1 MSNFLVALAV
11 FIITVVGA
19 LFTVPYFIDWNGY
32 RGVFEEEATH
42 LLGRE
47 VRVGGA
53 VNLHLLPTPYFRF
66 EKVRIAN
73 TSVELDDAFFRAD
86 SLTVKLSVPPLFR
99 GAIEANEIEFQR
111 PVLSLALDSK
121 DGWNW
126 QSFGQA
132 LGSAPYLPTNIA
144 LTSLKIRDGVLAV
157 HGADGNERMRIEGV
171 EGELSSPAIDGPY
184 RFRGT
189 YGRTGAEREVR
200 IATAKPEGDGAVRFR
215 ASLRLTDVGSSYA
228 LDARLLD
235 VMGKPRVDGELT
247 ARLPVRSIW
256 PAAPRGSAP
265 ALKKEPGA
273 LEAAKTDAG
282 DLAFDLK
289 AAVAADA
296 GGATLS
302 DLALSFEQDGRPQLL
317 TGELKAAWRT
327 AFAVDMSLSSHWLDL
342 DRFTGAEETTS
353 PLQSIIPLAMR
364 LRDLLPAD
372 GRSRASFAVDQ
383 ANIGREAI
391 SGVRL
396 SLLRSKDKLEV
407 EELRLAMPGGSRGEL
422 QGIVS
427 GPPEAPVFEG
437 SVGMRGTSIA
447 RFASWATGNALA
459 ADPRVDGPF
468 GIRSQMSIAPGR
480 VSVRNVIGDLP
491 GSTIYGSGHYRW
503 EGRPELSLAL
513 EGPQLDLRAFAH
525 EGAGLPE
532 ILGLISRGQPSDQAS
547 ANTPTSAKQGW
558 RIAQIDALIRVNAG
572 QVVTAGRTYRD
583 VQMEIESRGG
593 TLRMPFLRVSGD
605 EGYSIELEGEVL
617 DAVARPKG
625 SVRATLNADSPQG
638 IAPLAELL
646 GIPDPFRPN
655 ERRAHALAPLRL
667 AGAMSFGMRAP
678 ASVDV
683 VFDGEASG
691 AKVKMS
697 ARLDGAAAGWRKGG
711 ADLTGVIEG
720 PEASRIVAALIG
732 AGSGRP
738 QSAGPGRILFK
749 AGGIPA
755 DGLTSIAAV
764 EAGDVALAFR
774 GQVIVAEAG
783 NKIAGDIDIKGADAT
798 RIAALAG
805 LAPPLKLDGL
815 PVSGAL
821 KLSAADGAIGIK
833 RLALKVGGSEL
844 RGELSLS
851 PTGEQ
856 RRIDARLAIDEITL
870 ANLLAPLLDQRLSIT
885 GAAEAALSG
894 RQELWPDEKFD
905 AAVIDAFQGT
915 IKLSARR
922 LTLND
927 QLVLTSPS
935 LDVAIDGGRIEVKE
949 LTGAGLGGNL
959 SALLSIAKAPS
970 GAEVTGS
977 LRFNPDLGAVAAASG
992 GGQPRASGPVAF
1004 TLDFAG
1010 RGNSP
1015 RTLISALH
1023 GTGTAE
1029 LGKAKLSVMWP
1040 GAVRLA
1046 VEAALKVE
1054 PERMAATLRQAL
1066 ASGLSAGTVQPGPT
1080 ALQLEIAE
1088 GQLHTKPITVE
1099 TPEGRATGSA
1109 MLDLR
1114 TLAFESEW
1122 RIEQAR
1128 ADSPPSDKPGLPP
1141 VAIVYRGP
1149 ITALSDVEAR
1159 ITTEALERELSVRRM
1174 ERDVEELERLRKLD
1188 EARRQ
1193 SEPQPRPEPSAIT
1206 PPRLERRPP
1215 AVAPMKQPTALPPAA
1230 PG

>member
-32 RGVFEEEATH
+32 RGVFEEEASH

-73 TSVELDDAFFRAD
+73 TSVNLDDAFFRAD

-99 GAIEANEIEFQR
+99 GAVEANEIEFQR
-111 PVLSLALDSK
+111 PVLSLAPDSK
-121 DGWNW
+121 GGWNW

-132 LGSAPYLPTNIA
+132 LGNAPYLPTNIA
-144 LTSLKIRDGVLAV
+144 LTSLKIKDGVLAV
-157 HGADGNERMRIEGV
+157 HGVDGAVRMHIEGV

-189 YGRTGAEREVR
+189 YGGAGAERELR

-215 ASLRLTDVGSSYA
+215 ASLRLADVGSSYA

-235 VMGKPRVDGELT
+235 LMGKPRIDGELT
-247 ARLPVRSIW
+247 AKLPVRSIW
-256 PAAPRGSAP
+256 PAAPRGNAP
-265 ALKKEPGA
+265 ALTKEPGT
-273 LEAAKTDAG
+273 LEAAKTDTS

-317 TGELKAAWRT
+317 TGELKAAWRN
-327 AFAVDMSLSSHWLDL
+327 AFAVDMSLSSRWLDL
-342 DRFTGAEETTS
+342 DRFTGSVEATS

-364 LRDLLPAD
+364 LRDLLPAE

-383 ANIGREAI
+383 ANIGHEAI

-407 EELRLAMPGGSRGEL
+407 EELRLGMPGGSRGEL
-422 QGIVS
+422 QGVVS
-427 GPPEAPVFEG
+427 GPPDAPVFEG
-437 SVGMRGTSIA
+437 SVGMRGTSIV

-459 ADPRVDGPF
+459 ADPRADGPF
-468 GIRSQMSIAPGR
+468 GIRSQLSIAPGR

-491 GSTIYGSGHYRW
+491 GSTIYGSGHYHW
-503 EGRPELSLAL
+503 EGRPELSLSF
-513 EGPQLDLRAFAH
+513 EGPQLDVRAFVH
-525 EGAGLPE
+525 EGTSLPE
-532 ILGLISRGQPSDQAS
+532 IFDLISRGP
-547 ANTPTSAKQGW
+547 PTSQTAASPISAKHGW
-558 RIAQIDALIRVNAG
+558 GAAQIDALIRVNAG
-572 QVVTAGRTYRD
+572 QVVTASRTYRD
-583 VQMEIESRGG
+583 VQMEIESKGG
-593 TLRMPFLRVSGD
+593 TLRMPFLRISGD
-605 EGYSIELEGEVL
+605 EGYSLELEGEVQ
-617 DAVARPKG
+617 DTAARPKG
-625 SVRATLNADSPQG
+625 SVRATLNAETPQG
-638 IAPLAELL
+638 IAPLADLL
-646 GIPDPFRPN
+646 GIPDALRPN
-655 ERRAHALAPLRL
+655 ERRSQALAPLRL
-667 AGAMSFGMRAP
+667 AGSMTFGIRTPGSA
-678 ASVDV
+678 DV
-683 VFDGEASG
+683 VVDGEASG
-691 AKVKMS
+691 AMVKMS
-697 ARLDGAAAGWRKGG
+697 ARFDGAATGWRKGG

-732 AGSGRP
+732 AAGSRP

-749 AGGIPA
+749 AGGVPA
-755 DGLTSIAAV
+755 DGLTSIASI

-774 GQVIVAEAG
+774 GQVVVAETG
-783 NKIAGDIDIKGADAT
+783 SKVAGDIEIKGADAT

-805 LAPPLKLDGL
+805 LAPPLRLDGL

-821 KLSAADGAIGIK
+821 KLSAADGAISIE

-851 PTGEQ
+851 PGGEQ
-856 RRIDARLAIDEITL
+856 RRIDAKLAMDEITL

-894 RQELWPDEKFD
+894 RQGLWPDDRFD
-905 AAVIDAFQGT
+905 PAVIDDFQGN
-915 IKLSARR
+915 IKISAKR
-922 LTLND
+922 LTLAD
-927 QLVLTSPS
+927 QLVLKNPS
-935 LDVAIDGGRIEVKE
+935 LDVAIDSGRIDVKK
-949 LTGAGLGGNL
+949 LTGEGLGGSL
-959 SALLSIAKAPS
+959 SALLSITKAPS

-977 LRFNPDLGAVAAASG
+977 LRFNPNLEAVATVSG
-992 GGQPRASGPVAF
+992 GGQPRASGPVALA
-1004 TLDFAG
+1004 LDFTG

-1015 RTLISALH
+1015 RAVMSALH
-1023 GTGTAE
+1023 GRGTAE
-1029 LGKAKLSVMWP
+1029 LGEAKLSAIWP
-1040 GAVRLA
+1040 GAVRMA

-1054 PERMAATLRQAL
+1054 PDKMAATLRQAL
-1066 ASGLSAGTVQPGPT
+1066 ASGLSTGTMQLGPNT
-1080 ALQLEIAE
+1080 LQLEIAE
-1088 GQLHTKPITVE
+1088 GQLRTKPITIE
-1099 TPEGRATGSA
+1099 TAEGRATGST

-1122 RIEQAR
+1122 RIEQKR
-1128 ADSPPSDKPGLPP
+1128 ADNAPADKPGLPG

-1149 ITALSDVEAR
+1149 ATALSNIEPHVS
-1159 ITTEALERELSVRRM
+1159 TEALERELSVRRM
-1174 ERDVEELERLRKLD
+1174 ERDVEELERLRQLD

-1193 SEPQPRPEPSAIT
+1193 SEPEPRPEPPPIA
-1206 PPRLERRPP
+1206 PPRPERRPP
-1215 AVAPMKQPTALPPAA
+1215 AAAPVKQPTAVQPAA